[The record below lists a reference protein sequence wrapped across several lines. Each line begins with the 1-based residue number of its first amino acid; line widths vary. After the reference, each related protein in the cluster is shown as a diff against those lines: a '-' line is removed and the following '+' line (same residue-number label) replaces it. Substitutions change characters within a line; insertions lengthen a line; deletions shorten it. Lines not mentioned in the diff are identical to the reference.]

1 MSRNSSPAPRRFS
14 RKVLA
19 AALLG
24 GLVVTSAGTP
34 ARAVDSIEVHM
45 DNARLLKVPE
55 GADTI
60 VVGNPLIADV
70 AIQRNH
76 VMVVTG
82 KNFGTTNMIALD
94 SKGAIISESQII
106 VSTPQKD
113 RLTVVRGFDLETY
126 ACNPNC
132 GPVMQIGDS
141 DRHFGRA
148 GNQSRDRSANAAGNG
163 GPAPQGR

>member
-1 MSRNSSPAPRRFS
+1 MS
-14 RKVLA
+14 
-19 AALLG
+19 
-24 GLVVTSAGTP
+24 TP
-34 ARAVDSIEVHM
+34 ARAMDSIEVHM

-55 GADTI
+55 GTDTI

-70 AIQRNH
+70 TIQRNQ

-94 SKGAIISESQII
+94 GKGAIISESQII
-106 VSTPQKD
+106 VSTPHKD

-148 GNQSRDRSANAAGNG
+148 GAQSRDRSQTATSGAGAA
-163 GPAPQGR
+163 PGR

>member
-1 MSRNSSPAPRRFS
+1 MSRASSRVAIVSPTDRLRA
-14 RKVLA
+14 VMVA
-19 AALLG
+19 
-24 GLVVTSAGTP
+24 GLIACCAYVP
-34 ARAVDSIEVHM
+34 ARAADTIEVFM

-55 GADTI
+55 GTDTI

-70 AIQRNH
+70 TIQRNQ

-94 SKGAIISESQII
+94 GKGAIISESEII
-106 VSTPQKD
+106 VATPQKD
-113 RLTVVRGFDLETY
+113 RLTVVRGNDLETY

-132 GPVMQIGDS
+132 GPVLQVGDS

-148 GNQSRDRSANAAGNG
+148 GAQSRDRSMNAASGS
-163 GPAPQGR
+163 APGAPGR